1 MVCIKEV
8 ERFSPA
14 EKAKLLPGDKII
26 SINGN
31 EIKDVLDYR
40 YYICEKKLSVLVL
53 RGEEEKTFNI
63 KKGEYDDLGLEFET
77 FLMDK
82 KHSCRNKCIFCF
94 IDQLPK
100 GMRDT
105 LYFKDDDSRLS
116 FLQGNYIT
124 LTNMTEED
132 IDRIIKMRMSPIN
145 ISVHTTDPELRVK
158 MLKNPRSGEVLAY
171 IKKLADAG
179 IEINAQIVLCR
190 GINDGKNL
198 ERTMHDLAILY
209 PQVSSVSIV
218 PAGLTKHRDGLYPL
232 TPFTKEESAAVVA
245 QVEAFAAACKSS
257 LGSSIFY
264 CGDELYLEAGLPLPE
279 GDYYEGYR
287 QIENGVGMI
296 ASMKEEFASALE
308 AEEGDGRERSLSIA
322 TGRAAYGF
330 ISECAGK
337 VMAKFPNIRI
347 NVYEI
352 RNDFF
357 GENVTVAGLITGRDL
372 LAQLSGKELYGKLML
387 PTTMLR
393 HGGDLFLC
401 GTSREELAEKLGVE
415 VILCENDGYEFLD
428 KLIGNEW

>member
-14 EKAKLLPGDKII
+14 EKAKLLPGDEII

-40 YYICEKKLSVLVL
+40 YYICEKKLSVRVL
-53 RGEEEKTFNI
+53 RDGEEKTFNI

-124 LTNMTEED
+124 LTNMTEDD

-145 ISVHTTDPELRVK
+145 ISVHTTDPELRIK
-158 MLKNPRSGEVLAY
+158 MLKNPRSGEVLSY

-190 GINDGKNL
+190 GINDGENL
-198 ERTMHDLAILY
+198 ERTMHDLACLY

-245 QVEAFAAACKSS
+245 QVEAFAAACKKA
-257 LGSSIFY
+257 LGSYIFY
-264 CGDELYLEAGLPLPE
+264 CGDELYLEAGLPLPD

-296 ASMKEEFASALE
+296 SSMKDELDTALE
-308 AEEGDGRERSLSIA
+308 DEEGDGRERIVSIA
-322 TGRAAYGF
+322 TGHAAYGF
-330 ISECAGK
+330 ILECAEK
-337 VMAKFPNIRI
+337 ITAKFPNVKIH
-347 NVYEI
+347 VYEI
-352 RNDFF
+352 KNDFF
-357 GENVTVAGLITGRDL
+357 GESVTVAGLVTGRDL
-372 LAQLSGKELYGKLML
+372 LAQLAGKELGEELLL
-387 PTTMLR
+387 PSCMLR

-401 GTSREELAEKLGVE
+401 GKSREELETELSVH
-415 VILCENDGYEFLD
+415 ITLCENDGYDLLE
-428 KLIGNEW
+428 KVIG

>member
-1 MVCIKEV
+1 MVCIKEI
-8 ERFSPA
+8 ERFSHA

-40 YYICEKKLSVLVL
+40 YYICEKKLSVVID
-53 RGEEEKTFNI
+53 RNGEEKTFII

-77 FLMDK
+77 FLMDQ

-124 LTNMTEED
+124 LTNMKEED

-145 ISVHTTDPELRVK
+145 ISVHTTDPDLRVK
-158 MLKNPRSGEVLAY
+158 MLKNPRSGEVLTY

-179 IEINAQIVLCR
+179 IEINAQIVLCK
-190 GINDGKNL
+190 GVNDGENL
-198 ERTMHDLAILY
+198 ERTMHDLACLY
-209 PQVSSVSIV
+209 PQVFSVSIV
-218 PAGLTKHRDGLYPL
+218 PAGLTKFRDGLYPL

-245 QVEAFAAACKSS
+245 QVEAFAAACKKA

-264 CGDELYLEAGLPLPE
+264 CGDELYLEAGLPLPD
-279 GDYYEGYR
+279 GDYYEGFR

-296 ASMKEEFASALE
+296 ASMREELESALANE
-308 AEEGDGRERSLSIA
+308 DGDDREVSLSMA
-322 TGRAAYGF
+322 TGHAAYEF
-330 ISECAGK
+330 ICECANK
-337 VMAKFPNIRI
+337 IMAKFPKIKI

-352 RNDFF
+352 INNFF
-357 GENVTVAGLITGRDL
+357 GSTVTVAGLVTGKDL
-372 LAQLSGKELYGKLML
+372 AEQLKGKELYGKLLL
-387 PTTMLR
+387 PSNMLR

-401 GTSREELAEKLGVE
+401 GKSKEELEEELGVKI
-415 VILCENDGYEFLD
+415 ILCENDGFDFLD
-428 KLIGNEW
+428 KVIEA